1 MWDREEIKEDQGE
14 FLNCKSQLYDKLWHN
29 VLHCVLRKHKI
40 KDYTLCHSFE
50 SCVCISMLIT
60 KLSLCISIDSVL
72 QYCSYSMVCPQTTRN
87 ESSKKKEK
95 EKKRV
100 SLVHGIIS
108 LQSPTPDCPDT
119 GKHTD
124 SPCLQPLNG
133 ISRAHKNGRLEE
145 ARVTL

>member
-29 VLHCVLRKHKI
+29 VLHCVLCKHKI

-60 KLSLCISIDSVL
+60 KLSLCISVDSVL

-87 ESSKKKEK
+87 ESSKKKRK
-95 EKKRV
+95 RKKK
-100 SLVHGIIS
+100 SFIGAWYHITPIS
-108 LQSPTPDCPDT
+108 HAWLSWYRKTYRFSMLPT
-119 GKHTD
+119 
-124 SPCLQPLNG
+124 
-133 ISRAHKNGRLEE
+133 A
-145 ARVTL
+145 